1 MAKLQGVKLSEA
13 LRKKQANRSSNNY
26 KPQKKSSRD
35 NDSESSW
42 GCGCLIIIIII
53 AFVWYCNR

>member
-26 KPQKKSSRD
+26 KPQKNLQEIVILNQVGD
-35 NDSESSW
+35 VDA
-42 GCGCLIIIIII
+42 L
-53 AFVWYCNR
+53 